1 LTVHSLL
8 RRKYIAVSTKKPTFE
23 SFYRLEKCIVKEIVP
38 GSGSSIDL
46 LERKEAAA
54 LQAVY
59 YLQSSLLA
67 RRIMQP
73 KHLPSK
79 APSSRGSITKVKY

>member
-1 LTVHSLL
+1 M
-8 RRKYIAVSTKKPTFE
+8 AVSPKKPTFE

-46 LERKEAAA
+46 HKQKEAVA
-54 LQAVY
+54 LQAGY
-59 YLQSSLLA
+59 YMQSSLLA

-73 KHLPSK
+73 KQPPSK
-79 APSSRGSITKVKY
+79 APSSRGSITKVKYERA

>member
-46 LERKEAAA
+46 LEKKEAAA

-67 RRIMQP
+67 RRIMP
-73 KHLPSK
+73 TK
-79 APSSRGSITKVKY
+79 APPLKGPFFKGLNH